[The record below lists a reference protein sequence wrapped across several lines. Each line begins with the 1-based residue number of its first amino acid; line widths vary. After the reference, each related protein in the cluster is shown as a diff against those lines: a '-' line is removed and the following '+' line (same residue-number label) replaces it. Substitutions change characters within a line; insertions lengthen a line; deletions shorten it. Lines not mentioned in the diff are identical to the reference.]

1 MIDIDF
7 YLSKLCEDTFVI
19 FLFHGVIKDGNTG
32 IRNYSRKHLLAE
44 EFEILIKKLKVKG
57 NPISME
63 DIIRHHDNGTEL
75 PKYSYAINFD
85 DGFENNYSVAAPILE
100 KYLTPAAFY
109 ISTNLVDK
117 NLMTWIDQIEYC
129 FESMSY
135 STVKLPWSAKDF
147 QLNSKELKI
156 DCLKDIRNQVKKDP
170 SNFDPKKLVNNIFKQ
185 CRVNMVSSSNHPLD
199 QKMNW
204 DQVSELHNNKLFTVG
219 GHTHNHE
226 SLGLSE
232 SKVMK
237 NEIATSINF
246 LKSKAGISSHHYS
259 YPEGQKIDFNESVIE
274 ELKKNNI
281 KCCPTAID
289 GLNDLTV
296 GSMFRLKRVM
306 VN

>member
-63 DIIRHHDNGTEL
+63 DIMRHHDNGREL

-129 FESMSY
+129 FEGELRLRIIVY
-135 STVKLPWSAKDF
+135 S
-147 QLNSKELKI
+147 LNNRFGNAIAYKTIIAGSLGPR
-156 DCLKDIRNQVKKDP
+156 IRNK
-170 SNFDPKKLVNNIFKQ
+170 
-185 CRVNMVSSSNHPLD
+185 
-199 QKMNW
+199 
-204 DQVSELHNNKLFTVG
+204 
-219 GHTHNHE
+219 
-226 SLGLSE
+226 
-232 SKVMK
+232 
-237 NEIATSINF
+237 
-246 LKSKAGISSHHYS
+246 ISR
-259 YPEGQKIDFNESVIE
+259 I
-274 ELKKNNI
+274 L
-281 KCCPTAID
+281 
-289 GLNDLTV
+289 
-296 GSMFRLKRVM
+296 
-306 VN
+306 